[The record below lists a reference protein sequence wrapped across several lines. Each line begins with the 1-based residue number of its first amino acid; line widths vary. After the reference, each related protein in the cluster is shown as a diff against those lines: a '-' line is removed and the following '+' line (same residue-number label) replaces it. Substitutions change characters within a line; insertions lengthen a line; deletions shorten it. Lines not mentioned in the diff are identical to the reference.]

1 MVLFF
6 LILFYNAHKCTNFIM
21 LWIYSF
27 YKIRLVQVSTYY
39 ITCSTYLYCIKFLWY
54 STGSLNS
61 DFIYILQYLNIAWI
75 IFGLEDIISYT
86 YHSTKLEIIEK
97 YAPEITDIE
106 CWVSIDIYLKLPTY
120 IVVLELQ
127 LCLHLWS
134 YGVNQ
139 FSSNQN
145 TSQIWNLGR
154 QEHIEQDCIST
165 NC

>member
-1 MVLFF
+1 M
-6 LILFYNAHKCTNFIM
+6 
-21 LWIYSF
+21 
-27 YKIRLVQVSTYY
+27 
-39 ITCSTYLYCIKFLWY
+39 
-54 STGSLNS
+54 
-61 DFIYILQYLNIAWI
+61 NIAWI
-75 IFGLEDIISYT
+75 IFGFEDIISYT
-86 YHSTKLEIIEK
+86 YHSTKLEII
-97 YAPEITDIE
+97 TDIE
-106 CWVSIDIYLKLPTY
+106 CWVSIDVYFKLATY